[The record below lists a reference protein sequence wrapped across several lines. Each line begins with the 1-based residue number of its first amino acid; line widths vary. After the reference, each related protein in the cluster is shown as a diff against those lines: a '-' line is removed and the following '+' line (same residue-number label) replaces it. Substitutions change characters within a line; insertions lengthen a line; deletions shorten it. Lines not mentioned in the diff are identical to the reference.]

1 MMQVQQHS
9 TTQYSIVYTQVC
21 ANFIAA
27 QCATLPS
34 FFCDTY
40 YNNCNSAKLCKSL
53 PPCLLSVQIL
63 LHICRLVCKSC
74 NFLLRKKTV
83 SMTWLLEIRQ
93 NRYRSLLIAAVSFSL
108 YVFKR
113 ILDYKPCSYIEAA
126 SSRKDLKKIK
136 IQKNNLPFNLKTPE
150 QRPHYS
156 IFNSYSNFKI
166 HYFQFIIVCK

>member
-1 MMQVQQHS
+1 MMRVQQHS

-27 QCATLPS
+27 QCATFHSL
-34 FFCDTY
+34 FCDTY
-40 YNNCNSAKLCKSL
+40 YNNCNSAKLCKAL
-53 PPCLLSVQIL
+53 PQSLLSVQIL

-108 YVFKR
+108 YIFKIYIYLFKI
-113 ILDYKPCSYIEAA
+113 ILNHKPCSYIQAA
-126 SSRKDLKKIK
+126 YSRKDLIK
-136 IQKNNLPFNLKTPE
+136 SQNSEK
-150 QRPHYS
+150 QRPFD
-156 IFNSYSNFKI
+156 IFSF
-166 HYFQFIIVCK
+166 F